1 MYHQTS
7 HLLLVILTNSLQNAF
22 IKSRQRYPNVIDGF
36 GCEKVTDKVYVG
48 VDRSGFPV
56 ILFEIDQIPPN
67 FIPIHTRALTV
78 NLFINCAIN
87 FHENTTFKGDFLCL
101 SCTSQ
106 DEDLYGTFFKLIE
119 SIFLLQNHSSS
130 VSELI
135 ESLNNLVILFQ
146 KLFDPPKKNIV
157 GLFGELLVI
166 NEATNINLAI
176 KSWHSQISDLM
187 DFSWAGGRLEV
198 KTTTSQNRTH
208 DFSLEQLR
216 PIPDLFKCVASVNL
230 QEVHD
235 GVSTIDLIDSIL
247 AKVKSPELVCKLWE
261 IVFDTLGQNYAISHS
276 RKFDYL
282 TAKKSLKFFNA
293 ERVPSP
299 DFRLPIGVSSV
310 RFTANLDETVS
321 LNNSDS
327 KSLIIAG
334 LL

>member
-22 IKSRQRYPNVIDGF
+22 NKSRQRYPNVIDGF
-36 GCEKVTDKVYVG
+36 GCEKVADKVYVG

-67 FIPIHTRALTV
+67 FIPILTRALAV
-78 NLFINCAIN
+78 NLFTNCAIN
-87 FHENTTFKGDFLCL
+87 FHENTYKSDFLCL

-119 SIFLLQNHSSS
+119 CIFLLQNHSSS

-135 ESLNNLVILFQ
+135 ESLNNLVVLFQ

-166 NEATNINLAI
+166 NEAKNINLAL
-176 KSWHSQISDLM
+176 KSWHSQVSDLM
-187 DFSWAGGRLEV
+187 DFSWTGGRLEV
-198 KTTTSQNRTH
+198 KTTISQNRTH

-235 GVSTIDLIDSIL
+235 GVSAIDLIDSIL

-261 IVFDTLGQNYAISHS
+261 IVFDTLGQNYAMSHS
-276 RKFDYL
+276 RKFDYS

-293 ERVPSP
+293 ESVPSP
-299 DFRLPIGVSSV
+299 DFRLPVGVSSV

-327 KSLIIAG
+327 KFLINAG